1 MQQFGHNRHGPKIG
15 GCAPLGGAGSPPH
28 LTQCGG
34 AEAYLRV
41 KFHLDPYNRL
51 ATIHQRHRQTDR
63 QTETDRQTQT
73 DNGPIAYGEPFYKR
87 SPKKCS
93 RFDASEITHRQ

>member
-41 KFHLDPYNRL
+41 KFHIDPHNRL

-63 QTETDRQTQT
+63 QTDRDRQTDTDRQRSHSILRTILQT
-73 DNGPIAYGEPFYKR
+73 VAEKVFT
-87 SPKKCS
+87 
-93 RFDASEITHRQ
+93 F